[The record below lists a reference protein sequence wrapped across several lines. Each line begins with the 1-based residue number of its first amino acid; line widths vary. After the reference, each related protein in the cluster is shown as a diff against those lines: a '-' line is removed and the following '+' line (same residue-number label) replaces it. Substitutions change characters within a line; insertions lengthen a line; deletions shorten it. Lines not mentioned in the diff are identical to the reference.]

1 MRKLAIIALDEGS
14 MTAGTVDNII
24 DFAADTA
31 VGLTL
36 PLDRLSWDCGQFPV
50 AIGDRWEDGIFSR
63 PNRTLDEARA
73 EKISQLSA
81 VCNTLIVAGAD
92 IQLADGSTQHF
103 DYSTEDQLN
112 ISDMFSA
119 VVLGASCYPYQPAN
133 GSCAVYQA
141 ADIVTIYT
149 TLAGQKTAQ
158 LTYYHQLKDYVRSL
172 EMVAEADAVVY
183 GQPLTGAWLEHYN
196 ATIQTAQHQMQAVLA
211 RLAGGANAS

>member
-1 MRKLAIIALDEGS
+1 MRLAIIQLEAEGATS
-14 MTAGTVDNII
+14 GVVCNII
-24 DFAADTA
+24 EIASDTA
-31 VGLTL
+31 LGITL
-36 PLDRLSWDCGQFPV
+36 PLDQLSWDCSNTSV
-50 AIGDRWEDGIFSR
+50 SIGDRWEDGVFSR
-63 PNRTLDEARA
+63 PNRTLDEAQS

-81 VCNTLIVAGAD
+81 VCNALIVAGAD

-141 ADIVTIYT
+141 ADIITIYT

-172 EMVAEADAVVY
+172 ETVAEADAVVY

>member
-1 MRKLAIIALDEGS
+1 MRLAIIQLEAEGS
-14 MTAGTVDNII
+14 TSGTVCNII
-24 DFAADTA
+24 EVTADTA
-31 VGLTL
+31 MGITL
-36 PLDRLSWDCGQFPV
+36 PLDQLSWDCSNTSV
-50 AIGDRWEDGIFSR
+50 SIGDRWEDGVFSR

-81 VCNTLIVAGAD
+81 VCNALIVAGAD
-92 IQLADGSTQHF
+92 IRLADGSTQHF

-158 LTYYHQLKDYVRSL
+158 LTYYHQLKDYVQTL
-172 EMVAEADAVVY
+172 ETVAEADAVVY

-196 ATIQTAQHQMQAVLA
+196 ATIQTAQQQMQAVLA
-211 RLAGGANAS
+211 RLAGGSNAS

>member
-1 MRKLAIIALDEGS
+1 MRLAIIQLEAEGS
-14 MTAGTVDNII
+14 TSGVVCNII
-24 DFAADTA
+24 EVTADTA
-31 VGLTL
+31 LGITL
-36 PLDRLSWDCGQFPV
+36 PLDQLSWDCSNTSV
-50 AIGDRWEDGIFSR
+50 SIGDRWEDGVFSR
-63 PNRTLDEARA
+63 PNRTLDEAQS

-81 VCNTLIVAGAD
+81 VCNALIVAGAD
-92 IQLADGSTQHF
+92 IRLADGSTQHF

-158 LTYYHQLKDYVRSL
+158 LTYYHQLKDYVQTL
-172 EMVAEADAVVY
+172 ETVAGADAVVY

-196 ATIQTAQHQMQAVLA
+196 AAIQTAQQQMQAVLA
-211 RLAGGANAS
+211 RLAGGSNAS

>member
-1 MRKLAIIALDEGS
+1 MKLAIIALDEGS
-14 MTAGTVDNII
+14 MTAGTVANII
-24 DFAADTA
+24 EVTADTA
-31 VGLTL
+31 MGITL
-36 PLDRLSWDCGQFPV
+36 PFGQLSWDCSNTSV
-50 AIGDRWEDGIFSR
+50 SIGDRWEDGVFSR
-63 PNRTLDEARA
+63 PNRTLDEAQS

-81 VCNTLIVAGAD
+81 VCNALIVAGAD

-158 LTYYHQLKDYVRSL
+158 LTYYHQLKDYVQTL
-172 EMVAEADAVVY
+172 ETAAAADAVVY

-196 ATIQTAQHQMQAVLA
+196 ATIQTAQQQMQAVLA
-211 RLAGGANAS
+211 RLAGGSNAS

>member
-1 MRKLAIIALDEGS
+1 MSKLAIIALDEGGQ
-14 MTAGTVDNII
+14 TCGTVCNII
-24 DFAADTA
+24 EIASDTA
-31 VGLTL
+31 LGITL
-36 PLDRLSWDCGQFPV
+36 PLDQLSWDCSNTSV
-50 AIGDRWEDGIFSR
+50 SIGDRWEDGVFSR
-63 PNRTLDEARA
+63 PNRTLDEAQS

-81 VCNTLIVAGAD
+81 VCNALIVAGAD

-119 VVLGASCYPYQPAN
+119 VVLGASCYPYQPTN

-149 TLAGQKTAQ
+149 ALAGQKTAQ

-172 EMVAEADAVVY
+172 ETVAGADAVVY

-196 ATIQTAQHQMQAVLA
+196 ATIQTAQQQMQAVLA
-211 RLAGGANAS
+211 RLAGGSNAS

>member
-1 MRKLAIIALDEGS
+1 MKLAIIALDEGS
-14 MTAGTVDNII
+14 MTAGTVANII
-24 DFAADTA
+24 EVTADTA
-31 VGLTL
+31 LGITL
-36 PLDRLSWDCGQFPV
+36 PLDQLSWDCSNTSV
-50 AIGDRWEDGIFSR
+50 SIGDRWEDGVFSR
-63 PNRTLDEARA
+63 PNRTLDEAQS

-81 VCNTLIVAGAD
+81 VCNALIVAGAD
-92 IQLADGSTQHF
+92 IRLADGSTQHF

-172 EMVAEADAVVY
+172 ETVAGADAVVY

-196 ATIQTAQHQMQAVLA
+196 ATIQTAQQQMQAVLA
-211 RLAGGANAS
+211 RLAGGSNAS

>member
-1 MRKLAIIALDEGS
+1 MSKLAIIALDEGGQ
-14 MTAGTVDNII
+14 TCGTVCNII
-24 DFAADTA
+24 EIASDTA
-31 VGLTL
+31 LGITL
-36 PLDRLSWDCGQFPV
+36 PLDQLSWDCSNTSV
-50 AIGDRWEDGIFSR
+50 SIGDRWEDGVFSR
-63 PNRTLDEARA
+63 PNRTLDEAQS

-81 VCNTLIVAGAD
+81 VCNALIVAGAD

-158 LTYYHQLKDYVRSL
+158 LTYYHQLKDYVQTL
-172 EMVAEADAVVY
+172 ETAAAADAVVY

-196 ATIQTAQHQMQAVLA
+196 ATIQTAQQQMQAVLA
-211 RLAGGANAS
+211 RLAGGSNAS

>member
-1 MRKLAIIALDEGS
+1 MKLAIIALDEGS
-14 MTAGTVDNII
+14 MTAGTVANII
-24 DFAADTA
+24 EVTADTA
-31 VGLTL
+31 MGITL
-36 PLDRLSWDCGQFPV
+36 PFGQLSWDCSNTSV
-50 AIGDRWEDGIFSR
+50 SIGDRWEDGVFSR
-63 PNRTLDEARA
+63 PNRTLDEAQS

-81 VCNTLIVAGAD
+81 VCNALIVAGAD
-92 IQLADGSTQHF
+92 IRLADGSTQHF

-158 LTYYHQLKDYVRSL
+158 LTYYHQLKDYVQTL
-172 EMVAEADAVVY
+172 ETAAAADAVVY

-196 ATIQTAQHQMQAVLA
+196 ATIQTAQQQMQAVLA
-211 RLAGGANAS
+211 RLAGGSNAS

>member
-1 MRKLAIIALDEGS
+1 MRLAIIQLEAEGS
-14 MTAGTVDNII
+14 TSGVVCNII
-24 DFAADTA
+24 EVTADTA
-31 VGLTL
+31 LGITL
-36 PLDRLSWDCGQFPV
+36 PLDQLSWDCSNTSV
-50 AIGDRWEDGIFSR
+50 SIGDRWEDGVFSR
-63 PNRTLDEARA
+63 PNRTLDEAQS

-81 VCNTLIVAGAD
+81 VCNALIVAGAD
-92 IQLADGSTQHF
+92 IRLADGSTQHF

-158 LTYYHQLKDYVRSL
+158 LTYYHQLKDYVKSL
-172 EMVAEADAVVY
+172 ETVAGADAVVY

-196 ATIQTAQHQMQAVLA
+196 ATIQTAQQQMQAVLA
-211 RLAGGANAS
+211 RLAGGSNAS

>member
-1 MRKLAIIALDEGS
+1 MKLAIIALDEGS
-14 MTAGTVDNII
+14 MTAGTVANII
-24 DFAADTA
+24 EVTADTA
-31 VGLTL
+31 MGITL
-36 PLDRLSWDCGQFPV
+36 PFGQLSWDCSNTSV
-50 AIGDRWEDGIFSR
+50 SIGDRWEDGVFSR
-63 PNRTLDEARA
+63 PNRTLDEAQS

-81 VCNTLIVAGAD
+81 VCNALIVAGAD
-92 IQLADGSTQHF
+92 IRLADGSTQHF

-112 ISDMFSA
+112 ISNMFSA

-158 LTYYHQLKDYVRSL
+158 LTYYHQLKDYVQTL
-172 EMVAEADAVVY
+172 ETAAAADAVVY

-196 ATIQTAQHQMQAVLA
+196 ATIQTAQQQMQAVLA
-211 RLAGGANAS
+211 RLAGGSNAS

>member
-1 MRKLAIIALDEGS
+1 MRLAIIQLEAEGS
-14 MTAGTVDNII
+14 TSGVVCNII
-24 DFAADTA
+24 EVTADTA
-31 VGLTL
+31 MGITL
-36 PLDRLSWDCGQFPV
+36 PLDQLSWDCSNTSV
-50 AIGDRWEDGIFSR
+50 SIGDRWEDGVFSR

-81 VCNTLIVAGAD
+81 VCNALIVAGAD
-92 IQLADGSTQHF
+92 IRLADGSTQHF

-158 LTYYHQLKDYVRSL
+158 LTYYHQLKDYVQTL
-172 EMVAEADAVVY
+172 ETVAEADAVVY

-196 ATIQTAQHQMQAVLA
+196 ATIQTAQQQMQAVLA
-211 RLAGGANAS
+211 RLAGGSNAS

>member
-1 MRKLAIIALDEGS
+1 MRLAIIQLEAEGS
-14 MTAGTVDNII
+14 TSGVVCNII
-24 DFAADTA
+24 EVTADTA
-31 VGLTL
+31 MGITL
-36 PLDRLSWDCGQFPV
+36 PFGQLSWDCSNTSV
-50 AIGDRWEDGIFSR
+50 SIGDRWEDGVFSR
-63 PNRTLDEARA
+63 PNRTLDEAQA

-81 VCNTLIVAGAD
+81 VCNALIVAGAD

-133 GSCAVYQA
+133 GSCAVYRA

-172 EMVAEADAVVY
+172 ETVAGADAVVY

-196 ATIQTAQHQMQAVLA
+196 ATIQTAQQQMQAVLA
-211 RLAGGANAS
+211 RLAGGSNAS

>member
-1 MRKLAIIALDEGS
+1 MRLAIIQLEAEGS
-14 MTAGTVDNII
+14 TSGVVCNII
-24 DFAADTA
+24 EVTADTA
-31 VGLTL
+31 LGITL
-36 PLDRLSWDCGQFPV
+36 PLDQLSWDCSNTSV
-50 AIGDRWEDGIFSR
+50 SIGDRWEDGVFSR
-63 PNRTLDEARA
+63 PNRTLDEAQS

-81 VCNTLIVAGAD
+81 VCNALIVAGAD
-92 IQLADGSTQHF
+92 IRLADGSTQHF

-172 EMVAEADAVVY
+172 ETVAGADAVVY

-196 ATIQTAQHQMQAVLA
+196 ATIQTAQQQMQAVLA
-211 RLAGGANAS
+211 RLAGGSNAS

>member
-1 MRKLAIIALDEGS
+1 MRLAIIQLEAEGATS
-14 MTAGTVDNII
+14 GVVCNII
-24 DFAADTA
+24 EIASDTA
-31 VGLTL
+31 LGITL
-36 PLDRLSWDCGQFPV
+36 PLDQLSWDCSNTSV
-50 AIGDRWEDGIFSR
+50 SIGDRWEDGVFSR
-63 PNRTLDEARA
+63 PNRTLDEAQS

-81 VCNTLIVAGAD
+81 VCNALIVAGAD

-158 LTYYHQLKDYVRSL
+158 LTYYHQLKDYVQTL
-172 EMVAEADAVVY
+172 ETAAAADAVVY

-196 ATIQTAQHQMQAVLA
+196 ATIQTAQQQMQAVLA
-211 RLAGGANAS
+211 RLAGGSNAS

>member
-1 MRKLAIIALDEGS
+1 MRLAIIQLEAEGS
-14 MTAGTVDNII
+14 TSGVVCNII
-24 DFAADTA
+24 EVTADTA
-31 VGLTL
+31 LGITL
-36 PLDRLSWDCGQFPV
+36 PLDQLSWDCSNTSV
-50 AIGDRWEDGIFSR
+50 SIGDRWEDGVFSR

-73 EKISQLSA
+73 EKISKLSA
-81 VCNTLIVAGAD
+81 VCNALIVAGAD

-149 TLAGQKTAQ
+149 TLAEQKTAQ
-158 LTYYHQLKDYVRSL
+158 LTYYHQLKDYVQTL
-172 EMVAEADAVVY
+172 ETVAEADAVVY

-196 ATIQTAQHQMQAVLA
+196 ATIQTAQQQMQAVLA
-211 RLAGGANAS
+211 RLAGGSNAS

>member
-1 MRKLAIIALDEGS
+1 MRLAIIQLEAEGS
-14 MTAGTVDNII
+14 TSGVVCNII
-24 DFAADTA
+24 EVTADTA
-31 VGLTL
+31 LGITL
-36 PLDRLSWDCGQFPV
+36 PLDQLSWDCSNTSV
-50 AIGDRWEDGIFSR
+50 SIGDRWEDGVFSR

-73 EKISQLSA
+73 EKISKLSA
-81 VCNTLIVAGAD
+81 VCNALIVAGAD

-119 VVLGASCYPYQPAN
+119 VALGASCYPYQPAN

-172 EMVAEADAVVY
+172 ETVAGADAVVY

-196 ATIQTAQHQMQAVLA
+196 ATIQTAQQQMQAVLA
-211 RLAGGANAS
+211 RLAGGSNAS

>member
-1 MRKLAIIALDEGS
+1 MRLAIIQLEAEGS
-14 MTAGTVDNII
+14 ASGVVCNII
-24 DFAADTA
+24 EVTADTA
-31 VGLTL
+31 MGITL
-36 PLDRLSWDCGQFPV
+36 PFGQLSWDCSNTSV
-50 AIGDRWEDGIFSR
+50 SIGDRWEDGVFSR

-81 VCNTLIVAGAD
+81 VCNALIVAGAD

-158 LTYYHQLKDYVRSL
+158 LTYYHQLKDYVQTL
-172 EMVAEADAVVY
+172 ETVAEADAVVY

-196 ATIQTAQHQMQAVLA
+196 ATIQTAQQQMQAVLA
-211 RLAGGANAS
+211 RLAGGSNAS

>member
-1 MRKLAIIALDEGS
+1 MRLAIIQLEAEGATS
-14 MTAGTVDNII
+14 GVVCNII
-24 DFAADTA
+24 EVTADTA
-31 VGLTL
+31 MGITL
-36 PLDRLSWDCGQFPV
+36 PLDQLSWDCSNTSV
-50 AIGDRWEDGIFSR
+50 SIGDRWEDGVFSR

-81 VCNTLIVAGAD
+81 VCNALIVAGAD
-92 IQLADGSTQHF
+92 IRLADGSTQHF

-158 LTYYHQLKDYVRSL
+158 LTYYHQLKDYVQTL
-172 EMVAEADAVVY
+172 ETVAEADAVVY

-196 ATIQTAQHQMQAVLA
+196 ATIQTAQQQMQAVLA
-211 RLAGGANAS
+211 RLAGGSNAS

>member
-1 MRKLAIIALDEGS
+1 MRLAIIQLEAEGS
-14 MTAGTVDNII
+14 TSGVVCNII
-24 DFAADTA
+24 EVTADTA
-31 VGLTL
+31 LGITL
-36 PLDRLSWDCGQFPV
+36 PLDQLSWDCSNTSV
-50 AIGDRWEDGIFSR
+50 SIGDRWEDGVFSR
-63 PNRTLDEARA
+63 PNRTLDEAQS

-81 VCNTLIVAGAD
+81 VCNALIVAGAD

-149 TLAGQKTAQ
+149 ALAGQKTAQ
-158 LTYYHQLKDYVRSL
+158 LTYYHQLKDYVQTL
-172 EMVAEADAVVY
+172 ETAAATDAVVY

-196 ATIQTAQHQMQAVLA
+196 ATIQTAQQQMQAVLA
-211 RLAGGANAS
+211 RLAGGSNAS

>member
-1 MRKLAIIALDEGS
+1 MRLAIIQLEAEGATS
-14 MTAGTVDNII
+14 GVVCNII
-24 DFAADTA
+24 EIASDTA
-31 VGLTL
+31 LGITL
-36 PLDRLSWDCGQFPV
+36 PLDQLSWDCSNTSV
-50 AIGDRWEDGIFSR
+50 SIGDRWEDGVFSR
-63 PNRTLDEARA
+63 PNRTLDEAQS

-81 VCNTLIVAGAD
+81 VCNALIVAGAD

-141 ADIVTIYT
+141 ADIITIYT

-172 EMVAEADAVVY
+172 ETVAEADAVVY

-196 ATIQTAQHQMQAVLA
+196 ATIQTAQQQMQAVLA
-211 RLAGGANAS
+211 RLAAGSNAS

>member
-1 MRKLAIIALDEGS
+1 MRLAIIQLEAEGS
-14 MTAGTVDNII
+14 TSGVVCNII
-24 DFAADTA
+24 EVTADTA
-31 VGLTL
+31 MGITL
-36 PLDRLSWDCGQFPV
+36 PLDQLSWDCSNTSV
-50 AIGDRWEDGIFSR
+50 SIGDRWEDGVFSR
-63 PNRTLDEARA
+63 PNRTLDEAQA

-81 VCNTLIVAGAD
+81 VCNALIVAGAD
-92 IQLADGSTQHF
+92 IQLAGGSTQHF

-172 EMVAEADAVVY
+172 ETVAGADAVVY

-196 ATIQTAQHQMQAVLA
+196 ATIQTAQQQMQAVLA
-211 RLAGGANAS
+211 RLAGGSNAS

>member
-1 MRKLAIIALDEGS
+1 MRLAIIQLEEEGS
-14 MTAGTVDNII
+14 TSGVVCNII
-24 DFAADTA
+24 EVTADTA
-31 VGLTL
+31 LGITL
-36 PLDRLSWDCGQFPV
+36 PLDQLSWDCSNTSV
-50 AIGDRWEDGIFSR
+50 SIGDRWEDGVFSR
-63 PNRTLDEARA
+63 PNRTLDEAQS

-81 VCNTLIVAGAD
+81 VCNALIVAGAD
-92 IQLADGSTQHF
+92 IRLADGSTQHF

-158 LTYYHQLKDYVRSL
+158 LTYYHQLKDYVQTL
-172 EMVAEADAVVY
+172 ETAAAADAVVY

-196 ATIQTAQHQMQAVLA
+196 ATIQTAQQQMQAVLA
-211 RLAGGANAS
+211 RLAGGSNAS

>member
-1 MRKLAIIALDEGS
+1 MRLAIIQLEAEGS
-14 MTAGTVDNII
+14 ASGVVCNII
-24 DFAADTA
+24 EVTADTA
-31 VGLTL
+31 LGITL
-36 PLDRLSWDCGQFPV
+36 PLDQLSWDCSNTSV
-50 AIGDRWEDGIFSR
+50 SIGDRWEDGVFSR
-63 PNRTLDEARA
+63 PNRTLDEAQS

-81 VCNTLIVAGAD
+81 VCNALILAGAD

-172 EMVAEADAVVY
+172 ETVAGADAVVY

-196 ATIQTAQHQMQAVLA
+196 ATIQTAQQQMQAVLA
-211 RLAGGANAS
+211 RLAGGSNAS

>member
-1 MRKLAIIALDEGS
+1 MRLAIIQLEEEGS
-14 MTAGTVDNII
+14 TSGVVCNII
-24 DFAADTA
+24 EVTADTA
-31 VGLTL
+31 MGITL
-36 PLDRLSWDCGQFPV
+36 PFGQLSWDCSNTSV
-50 AIGDRWEDGIFSR
+50 SIGDRWEDGVFSR
-63 PNRTLDEARA
+63 PNRTLDEAQS

-81 VCNTLIVAGAD
+81 VCNALIVAGAD
-92 IQLADGSTQHF
+92 IRLADGSTQHF

-158 LTYYHQLKDYVRSL
+158 LTYYHQLKDYVQTL
-172 EMVAEADAVVY
+172 ETAAAADAVVY

-196 ATIQTAQHQMQAVLA
+196 ATIQTAQQQMQAVLA
-211 RLAGGANAS
+211 RLAGGSNAS